1 MSLTNTKILFHDP
14 LSSDQLRKL
23 KVALAKSD
31 KSLES
36 EKKSFLS
43 AVLSNYT
50 NRIERAAITK

>member
-23 KVALAKSD
+23 KMALAKSNQSYD
-31 KSLES
+31 S
-36 EKKSFLS
+36 EKKSLLS
-43 AVLSNYT
+43 AFLSNYT